1 MRNNGHAMEQF
12 LASVEQRAFRMAQIA
27 TGNTEDALDIVQDA
41 MLSLVRRYGKK
52 PEAEWKPLFFRI
64 LQNRIR
70 DWYRRNAIRNWRHQ
84 WLRRRGKSDEEDA
97 DDQMTTLAD
106 PASRSP
112 ADQLIVKDSVAALEL
127 ALHKLPRRQQQTFL
141 LRAWEGMSVKET
153 AGAMGCSE
161 GTVKTQYSRAIHTLR
176 GMLEDWG

>member
-1 MRNNGHAMEQF
+1 
-12 LASVEQRAFRMAQIA
+12 
-27 TGNTEDALDIVQDA
+27 
-41 MLSLVRRYGKK
+41 
-52 PEAEWKPLFFRI
+52 
-64 LQNRIR
+64 
-70 DWYRRNAIRNWRHQ
+70 
-84 WLRRRGKSDEEDA
+84 
-97 DDQMTTLAD
+97 MTTLAD

-141 LRAWEGMSVKET
+141 LRAWQGMSVKET